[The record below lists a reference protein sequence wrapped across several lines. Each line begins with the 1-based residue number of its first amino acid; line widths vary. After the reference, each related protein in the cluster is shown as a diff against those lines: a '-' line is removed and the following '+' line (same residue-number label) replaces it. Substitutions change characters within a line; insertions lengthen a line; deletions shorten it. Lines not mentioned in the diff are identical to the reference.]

1 MNINEL
7 SCNLIEEIE
16 SNVLKI
22 MEVLNLEFDSLINN
36 FNKLPNKSKDLVIE
50 FTINKLLNDLKNK
63 ITMEKYQLITRKV
76 DEITD
81 YYASKRNDFDVI
93 LEEGDKVAN
102 DLLFKVIGLNKRS
115 IELPIKLDTI
125 KSFCLSSDIKQNL
138 VYDVLIWII
147 IRYVTIINC
156 LTNYS

>member
-1 MNINEL
+1 MNKNINEL
-7 SCNLIEEIE
+7 SCNFIEEIE
-16 SNVLKI
+16 TNILKI
-22 MEVLNLEFDSLINN
+22 IEVLNLEFDSLINN
-36 FNKLPNKSKDLVIE
+36 FNKLPSDDKDLVIE
-50 FTINKLLNDLKNK
+50 FTINKLLSELKLK
-63 ITMEKYQLITRKV
+63 ITIEKYQLITRKV

-125 KSFCLSSDIKQNL
+125 KNFCLSSDIKEDL
-138 VYDVLIWII
+138 VYDTLLWII
-147 IRYVTIINC
+147 IRYVSILKC
-156 LTNYS
+156 L